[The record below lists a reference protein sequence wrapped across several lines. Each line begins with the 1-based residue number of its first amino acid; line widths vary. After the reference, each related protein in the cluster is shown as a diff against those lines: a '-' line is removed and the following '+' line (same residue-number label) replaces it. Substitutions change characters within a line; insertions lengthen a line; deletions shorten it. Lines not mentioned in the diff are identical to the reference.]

1 MLIVSMLV
9 MMVVIFGALILV
21 LRKVLSQNVSLATR
35 HLEELNDDYA
45 KKEADLKRQLDD
57 VRQKAD
63 EIVRK
68 AQEEAAQAKA
78 QLMKDAEA
86 QKTKLLQETHAQA
99 EELMQQADKSRQLLL
114 DDIKDR
120 IAKEAVDKACELIQE
135 TLPEQFKL
143 KVHEHWMEE
152 LMEGGFVQMER
163 LKVPE
168 DIREVK
174 ITCAFALNEG
184 QQRNLIRKLK
194 EALGKEITLKEEVDP
209 RVVAGFIIHI
219 GSLVLDGSLKHK
231 IQERARNA

>member
-1 MLIVSMLV
+1 MLIVSMVV
-9 MMVVIFGALILV
+9 MMVVIFGGLILV

-35 HLEELNDDYA
+35 HLEELNDDYT
-45 KKEADLKRQLDD
+45 KKEMDLKRQIED
-57 VRQKAD
+57 VRQKAE
-63 EIVRK
+63 EIVHN

-78 QLMKDAEA
+78 QMMKDAEA
-86 QKTKLLQETHAQA
+86 QKAKLLQETHTQA
-99 EELMQQADKSRQLLL
+99 EDLMRQADKSRQMLL
-114 DDIKDR
+114 DEINGR

-152 LMEGGFVQMER
+152 LMESGFAQLER
-163 LKVPE
+163 LKIPE
-168 DIREVK
+168 DIKEVK

-184 QQRNLIRKLK
+184 QRKSLTK
-194 EALGKEITLKEEVDP
+194 KLREALGRDMTLKEEVNP

-219 GSLVLDGSLKHK
+219 DSLVLDGSLKHK